1 MTSLPS
7 SSTSS
12 KGKGCL
18 QCYIPSS
25 DPEKQLNQYISLA
38 SAMDQQG
45 IAFSNELVY
54 RKGCSPKMNNVKLDE
69 QAHLLPVGVA
79 VDEIVLFLG
88 NE

>member
-7 SSTSS
+7 SS
-12 KGKGCL
+12 KGKGAL

-54 RKGCSPKMNNVKLDE
+54 RKGVSPKMNNVQLDE
-69 QAHLLPVGVA
+69 QAHLLPVGGKCK
-79 VDEIVLFLG
+79 E
-88 NE
+88 